1 MESKFYGL
9 TRAYVRRIAYQLCV
23 KNGVKHPFTDP
34 GLAGRA
40 WFDHFMNRHKH
51 VLTILKPTATSL
63 SRANGFNAEAVN
75 QFFDILEAEYAKHNY
90 PADSVFNVDE
100 TGISVVQSKIPR
112 VIGLRGKRQVG
123 AMSAAERGSLV
134 TVVCSMS
141 AGGTFIPPLLIFPRK
156 NMTDILMKGA
166 PPRAIGRCHPSGWIQ
181 GYLFTDWLK
190 HFNEKTKPSKDDPV
204 LLLLD
209 GHNSH
214 TKNMD
219 VIDLA
224 RENFISILSL
234 PPHTSHKLQP
244 LDKTFLGAL
253 KHHYSEG
260 IRQWM
265 RHGER
270 CVGPYDIA
278 ELLGRAYLT
287 CQTGTIAVNGFR
299 QTGLYP
305 CNRQVFSAVDFAPS
319 TDEELNLE
327 DLLKA
332 KPSGRLENLDNSNTE
347 QNDRAESSEERTKPR
362 PNEPSMS
369 PPCADD

>member
-1 MESKFYGL
+1 MSDDMEKELVEYMLLMESKFYGL
-9 TRAYVRRIAYQLCV
+9 TRADFQRIAYQLCV
-23 KNGVKHPFTDP
+23 KNGVKHSFTDP

-40 WFDHFMNRHKH
+40 WFDRFMNRHKH
-51 VLTILKPTATSL
+51 VLPILKPTATSF

-75 QFFDILEAEYAKHNY
+75 QFFYILEAEYAKHNY
-90 PADSVFNVDE
+90 PADRMFNVDE
-100 TGISVVQSKIPR
+100 TGISVAQSKIPR

-123 AMSAAERGSLV
+123 AMSSAERGSLV
-134 TVVCSMS
+134 TVVCSKS
-141 AGGTFIPPLLIFPRK
+141 ACGNFIPDTTLHIFPQK
-156 NMTDILMKGA
+156 NMTDIIMKGA
-166 PPRAIGRCHPSGWIQ
+166 PPGAIGRCHPSGWIQ

-190 HFNEKTKPSKDDPV
+190 HFIEKTTKPSKDDPV
-204 LLLLD
+204 LHLLD

-214 TKNMD
+214 TKSMD

-270 CVGPYDIA
+270 RVVHTPMISLNFWA
-278 ELLGRAYLT
+278 EL
-287 CQTGTIAVNGFR
+287 I
-299 QTGLYP
+299 
-305 CNRQVFSAVDFAPS
+305 
-319 TDEELNLE
+319 
-327 DLLKA
+327 
-332 KPSGRLENLDNSNTE
+332 
-347 QNDRAESSEERTKPR
+347 
-362 PNEPSMS
+362 
-369 PPCADD
+369 